1 MTDDLV
7 MAMTLKKTK
16 IAIMLSILLI
26 GGVVLVSLWVNL
38 QERKKMLEEA
48 EKVPNISTD
57 GADHR
62 LEKIRFVEEKHG
74 KKTWELEAKA
84 IYQYQGQNILLL
96 EDVKVIYYAKDGRS
110 FTLSGDKGKVHQDSK
125 DMELVGNVLLTSTD
139 GYRLKTQSMSYQHL
153 SKQVRTP
160 DPVEFEGEQIHLTG
174 KGMLVDMEAKTF
186 KVLSQAKTQWKG
198 GKKG

>member
-1 MTDDLV
+1 MTDDLD
-7 MAMTLKKTK
+7 MAMILKKTK

-48 EKVPNISTD
+48 EKVPTISTE
-57 GADHR
+57 GADQR
-62 LEKIRFVEEKHG
+62 LEKIHFVEEKHG

-96 EDVKVIYYAKDGRS
+96 EDVKVIYYAKDERS

-139 GYRLKTQSMSYQHL
+139 GYRLKTHSMSYQHL
-153 SKQVRTP
+153 SKQARTP
-160 DPVEFEGEQIHLTG
+160 DPVELEGEQIRLTG
-174 KGMLVDMEAKTF
+174 KGMLIDMEAKTF

-198 GKKG
+198 GRKG

>member
-7 MAMTLKKTK
+7 MTMTLKKTK

-110 FTLSGDKGKVHQDSK
+110 FTISGDKGKVHQDSK
-125 DMELVGNVLLTSTD
+125 DMELVGNVLLTSND

-186 KVLSQAKTQWKG
+186 KVLSQAKTQWKR

>member
-1 MTDDLV
+1 MKRL
-7 MAMTLKKTK
+7 K
-16 IAIMLSILLI
+16 IAILLSILLI

-38 QERKKMLEEA
+38 QERKKALEEA
-48 EKVPNISTD
+48 EKIPKISTE
-57 GADHR
+57 GADQR
-62 LEKIRFVEEKHG
+62 LEKIHFVEEKHG

-139 GYRLKTQSMSYQHL
+139 GYRLKTHSMSYQHL
-153 SKQVRTP
+153 SKQARTP
-160 DPVEFEGEQIHLTG
+160 DPVEFEGEQIRLTG
-174 KGMLVDMEAKTF
+174 KGMLIDMEAKTF

-198 GKKG
+198 GRKG

>member
-1 MTDDLV
+1 M
-7 MAMTLKKTK
+7 KRIK
-16 IAIMLSILLI
+16 IAILLSILLVC
-26 GGVVLVSLWVNL
+26 GVVLVSLWVNL

-57 GADHR
+57 GADQR

-84 IYQYQGQNILLL
+84 IYQYQGQNVLLL

-110 FTLSGDKGKVHQDSK
+110 FNLSGDKGKVYQDSK

-139 GYRLKTQSMSYQHL
+139 GYRLKTQTMSYQHL
-153 SKQVRTP
+153 SKQVRTQ

-198 GKKG
+198 RKKG

>member
-110 FTLSGDKGKVHQDSK
+110 FTISGDKGKVHQDSK

-186 KVLSQAKTQWKG
+186 KVLSQAKTQWKR

>member
-1 MTDDLV
+1 MTIDDKT
-7 MAMTLKKTK
+7 MTLKKTK

-110 FTLSGDKGKVHQDSK
+110 FTISGDKGKVHQDSK

-186 KVLSQAKTQWKG
+186 KVLSQAKTQWKR

>member
-7 MAMTLKKTK
+7 MAMTVKKTK

-48 EKVPNISTD
+48 EKVPNISTE

-84 IYQYQGQNILLL
+84 IYQYQGQNALRL
-96 EDVKVIYYAKDGRS
+96 EEVKRIYYAK
-110 FTLSGDKGKVHQDSK
+110 Q
-125 DMELVGNVLLTSTD
+125 
-139 GYRLKTQSMSYQHL
+139 
-153 SKQVRTP
+153 
-160 DPVEFEGEQIHLTG
+160 
-174 KGMLVDMEAKTF
+174 
-186 KVLSQAKTQWKG
+186 
-198 GKKG
+198 

>member
-1 MTDDLV
+1 MTNDLD

-62 LEKIRFVEEKHG
+62 LEKIHVVEEKHG

-125 DMELVGNVLLTSTD
+125 DMELVGNVILTSTD
-139 GYRLKTQSMSYQHL
+139 GYRLKTQSMTYQHL

-198 GKKG
+198 GRKG

>member
-1 MTDDLV
+1 MTNDLD

-26 GGVVLVSLWVNL
+26 GGVVVVTLWVNL
-38 QERKKMLEEA
+38 QERKKALEEA
-48 EKVPNISTD
+48 EKVPNISTE
-57 GADHR
+57 GADQR
-62 LEKIRFVEEKHG
+62 LEKIHFVEEKHG

-125 DMELVGNVLLTSTD
+125 DMELVGNVILTSTD
-139 GYRLKTQSMSYQHL
+139 GYRLKTQSMTYQHL
-153 SKQVRTP
+153 SKQARTP
-160 DPVEFEGEQIHLTG
+160 DPVEFEGEQIRLTG

-198 GKKG
+198 GRKG

>member
-38 QERKKMLEEA
+38 QERKKALEEA
-48 EKVPNISTD
+48 EKIPKISTE
-57 GADHR
+57 GADQR
-62 LEKIRFVEEKHG
+62 LEKIYFVEEKHG

-96 EDVKVIYYAKDGRS
+96 EDVKVIFYAKDGRS

-139 GYRLKTQSMSYQHL
+139 GYRLKTHSMSYQHL
-153 SKQVRTP
+153 SKQARTP
-160 DPVEFEGEQIHLTG
+160 DPVEFEGEQIRLTG
-174 KGMLVDMEAKTF
+174 KGMLIDMEAKTF

-198 GKKG
+198 GRKG

>member
-125 DMELVGNVLLTSTD
+125 DMELVGNVILTSTD
-139 GYRLKTQSMSYQHL
+139 GYRLKTKSMTYQHL

>member
-1 MTDDLV
+1 

-139 GYRLKTQSMSYQHL
+139 GYRLKTHSMSYQHL
-153 SKQVRTP
+153 SKQARTP
-160 DPVEFEGEQIHLTG
+160 DPVEFEGEQIRLTG
-174 KGMLVDMEAKTF
+174 KGMLIDMEAKTF

-198 GKKG
+198 GRKG

>member
-1 MTDDLV
+1 MKRL
-7 MAMTLKKTK
+7 K

-48 EKVPNISTD
+48 EKVPKISTE
-57 GADHR
+57 GADQR

-125 DMELVGNVLLTSTD
+125 DMELVGNVILTSTD
-139 GYRLKTQSMSYQHL
+139 GYRLKTQSMTYQHL

>member
-1 MTDDLV
+1 
-7 MAMTLKKTK
+7 
-16 IAIMLSILLI
+16 MLSILLI

-110 FTLSGDKGKVHQDSK
+110 FTISGDKGKVHQDSK
-125 DMELVGNVLLTSTD
+125 DMELVGNVLLTSND

-186 KVLSQAKTQWKG
+186 KVLSQAKTQWKR

>member
-1 MTDDLV
+1 MTDGLV

-57 GADHR
+57 GADQR

-125 DMELVGNVLLTSTD
+125 DMELVGNVILTSTD
-139 GYRLKTQSMSYQHL
+139 GYRLKTQSMTYQHL

>member
-1 MTDDLV
+1 MTNDLD

-38 QERKKMLEEA
+38 QERKKALEEA
-48 EKVPNISTD
+48 EKIPKISTE
-57 GADHR
+57 GADQR
-62 LEKIRFVEEKHG
+62 LEKIHFVEEKHG
-74 KKTWELEAKA
+74 KKTWELEANA

-110 FTLSGDKGKVHQDSK
+110 FTISGDKGKVHQDSK

-139 GYRLKTQSMSYQHL
+139 GYRLKTHSMSYQHL
-153 SKQVRTP
+153 SKQARTP
-160 DPVEFEGEQIHLTG
+160 DPVEFEGEQIRLTG
-174 KGMLVDMEAKTF
+174 KGMLIDMEAKTF

-198 GKKG
+198 GRKG

>member
-1 MTDDLV
+1 MTGDLV
-7 MAMTLKKTK
+7 MSMTLKKMR

-48 EKVPNISTD
+48 EKVPNISTE

-74 KKTWELEAKA
+74 EKTWELEAKA

-186 KVLSQAKTQWKG
+186 KVLSQAKTQWKR

>member
-186 KVLSQAKTQWKG
+186 KVLSQAKTQWKR

>member
-1 MTDDLV
+1 MI
-7 MAMTLKKTK
+7 LKKTK

-38 QERKKMLEEA
+38 QERKKALEEA
-48 EKVPNISTD
+48 EKIPKISTE
-57 GADHR
+57 GADQR
-62 LEKIRFVEEKHG
+62 LEKIHFVEEKHG

-139 GYRLKTQSMSYQHL
+139 GYRLKTHSMSYQHL
-153 SKQVRTP
+153 SKQARTP
-160 DPVEFEGEQIHLTG
+160 DPVEFEGEQIRLTG
-174 KGMLVDMEAKTF
+174 KGMLIDMEAKTF

-198 GKKG
+198 GRKG